1 MTEPR
6 PRVPV
11 SRQIA
16 ADIRAKIE
24 SGEYKADVALPSIVK
39 LAEQY
44 GVATGTVQ
52 KALRILKAEGLI
64 VSEAA
69 YGTFVADQKPKD

>member
-1 MTEPR
+1 M
-6 PRVPV
+6 

-16 ADIRAKIE
+16 VDIRAKIE
-24 SGEYKADVALPSIVK
+24 AGEYTPDVALPSIVK

-52 KALRILKAEGLI
+52 KALRILKAEGL
-64 VSEAA
+64 VESEPA
-69 YGTFVADQKPKD
+69 YGTFVVERP